1 MEVGEA
7 IVPGLGEANALANAV
22 RGGCRIQ
29 LDCVARRSVT
39 TKALRGS
46 AGGDSRG
53 DSGITDMSV
62 EMGRASG
69 SMKPKP
75 ASVTCGETLIV
86 VEARAVPDESP
97 TVDPTS
103 RETY

>member
-75 ASVTCGETLIV
+75 GECHMRRDAHRSRG
-86 VEARAVPDESP
+86 ARRA
-97 TVDPTS
+97 
-103 RETY
+103 R